1 MIVAVKVRDVQHA
14 ANSDHSVV
22 TSARGLK
29 DDRAKSYVPR
39 TSSAHFWRTRLWYN
53 SRTCDSCEEERGR
66 GEREGLGTIGALLE
80 VGEVEDI
87 IVTIAWW

>member
-1 MIVAVKVRDVQHA
+1 M
-14 ANSDHSVV
+14 
-22 TSARGLK
+22 
-29 DDRAKSYVPR
+29 
-39 TSSAHFWRTRLWYN
+39 WYN